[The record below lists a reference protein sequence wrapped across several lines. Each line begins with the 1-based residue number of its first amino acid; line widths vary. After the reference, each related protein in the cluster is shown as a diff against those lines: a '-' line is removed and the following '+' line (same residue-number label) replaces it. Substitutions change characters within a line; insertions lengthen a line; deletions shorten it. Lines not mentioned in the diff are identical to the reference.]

1 MKTLT
6 ALIAV
11 AGITGLFCANAE
23 AGAPSDVPTE
33 TVRYQ
38 NLQGANDHDVAVL
51 YRRIDAAA
59 GRVCGQ
65 RLPPGSLSV
74 SKSWRQCVQNARR
87 HAVTDINTPA
97 VTAYAAAQGVLTYD
111 ASMARRN

>member
-1 MKTLT
+1 MKKLT
-6 ALIAV
+6 AVIAV
-11 AGITGLFCANAE
+11 AGIAGLFCANAE
-23 AGAPSDVPTE
+23 AGAPSEVPTE

-38 NLQGANDHDVAVL
+38 DLRTTNDHDVVVL

-65 RLPPGSLSV
+65 RLPPGSLAV
-74 SKSWRQCVQNARR
+74 SKSWLRCVQTARR
-87 HAVTDINTPA
+87 HAVTDVNSPA

-111 ASMARRN
+111 SSVARRN

>member
-1 MKTLT
+1 MKNLT

-11 AGITGLFCANAE
+11 AGIAGLFCANAE

-38 NLQGANDHDVAVL
+38 NLQAANDRDVAAL
-51 YRRIDAAA
+51 YQRIDAAA

-65 RLPPGSLSV
+65 RLPPGSLAV
-74 SKSWRQCVQNARR
+74 SKSWLRCVQSAVR
-87 HAVTDINTPA
+87 HAVTDVNSPA
-97 VTAYAAAQGVLTYD
+97 VTAYAAAQGILTFD
-111 ASMARRN
+111 SSVARRN

>member
-1 MKTLT
+1 MKKLT
-6 ALIAV
+6 AVIAV
-11 AGITGLFCANAE
+11 AGIAGFFCANAE

-38 NLQGANDHDVAVL
+38 NLQVANVHDVAGL

-65 RLPPGSLSV
+65 RLPPGSLFV
-74 SKSWRQCVQNARR
+74 SQSWQRCVQNALR
-87 HAVTDINTPA
+87 HAVTDVNLPA

-111 ASMARRN
+111 SSIARSN